1 MIISSR
7 AYGGRYFNIYKY
19 SDVESGAGSWGEA
32 APSGKR
38 VKGCVTVENACNGG
52 ILIIP
57 AVRCAGGKKVYL
69 AFQSV
74 PFGPQRANVGIY
86 VKELPEDVSS
96 MTPEMLAADW
106 NMKYQ
111 VSDTWSAYSTMLQDE
126 NKDIIFYYEENQT
139 GSTFVYDMIYC
150 KISVED
156 ITSGLYR
163 AIKR

>member
-1 MIISSR
+1 M
-7 AYGGRYFNIYKY
+7 
-19 SDVESGAGSWGEA
+19 
-32 APSGKR
+32 
-38 VKGCVTVENACNGG
+38 
-52 ILIIP
+52 
-57 AVRCAGGKKVYL
+57 
-69 AFQSV
+69 
-74 PFGPQRANVGIY
+74 
-86 VKELPEDVSS
+86 KELPEDVSS
-96 MTPEMLAADW
+96 MTPDMLAADW

-111 VSDTWSAYSTMLQDE
+111 VSDTWSAYSTMLQDK